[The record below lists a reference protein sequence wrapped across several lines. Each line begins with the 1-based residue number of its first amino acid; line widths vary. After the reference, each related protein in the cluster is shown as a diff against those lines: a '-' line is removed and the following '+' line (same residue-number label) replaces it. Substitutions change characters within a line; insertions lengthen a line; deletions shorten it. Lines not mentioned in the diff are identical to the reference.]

1 MERMPKSVTVA
12 NRSVARA
19 QELCDEFG
27 IQSILSDQTGSE
39 SYDLIVNA
47 TPTSLQNKAP
57 LVSPFAFDGC
67 ELAYDLVYAAKPTP
81 FMELAKQGGA

>member
-27 IQSILSDQTGSE
+27 IQSILMMRP
-39 SYDLIVNA
+39 V
-47 TPTSLQNKAP
+47 PSLM
-57 LVSPFAFDGC
+57 
-67 ELAYDLVYAAKPTP
+67 T
-81 FMELAKQGGA
+81 